1 MGRFGSGAWQPAGGT
16 AADAWTVLC
25 RAAVHGRRRGPTI
38 RGMKRRTLLQA
49 PLALVPLA
57 AWADLPKVGSLPEAR
72 RWLDRLA
79 TARGARTTGAWPL
92 PAVLE
97 HLAQSVEMSLDGYPQ
112 PRSAL
117 FQNTVGAAAFA
128 VFQWRGR
135 MGHGLDEPIPGAP
148 ALALPG
154 DLATSVAR
162 LHAAI
167 ARFEQHG
174 GALAPHFAYGR
185 LDKAQYARAH
195 TFHIANHQDEIVL
208 PGGP

>member
-1 MGRFGSGAWQPAGGT
+1 
-16 AADAWTVLC
+16 
-25 RAAVHGRRRGPTI
+25 
-38 RGMKRRTLLQA
+38 MKRRTLLQA
-49 PLALVPLA
+49 PLLLAPLA
-57 AWADLPKVGSLPEAR
+57 CWADSPMVGSLPDAR

-79 TARGARTTGAWPL
+79 AARGARSTGAWPL

-97 HLAQSVEMSLDGYPQ
+97 HLAQSIEMSLDGYPQ

-117 FQNTVGAAAFA
+117 FQNTAGAAAFA

-135 MGHGLDEPIPGAP
+135 MSHGLDEPIPGAP
-148 ALALPG
+148 ALTRPG

-195 TFHIANHQDEIVL
+195 TLHIANHQDEIVL
-208 PGGP
+208 

>member
-1 MGRFGSGAWQPAGGT
+1 
-16 AADAWTVLC
+16 
-25 RAAVHGRRRGPTI
+25 
-38 RGMKRRTLLQA
+38 MKRRTLLQA
-49 PLALVPLA
+49 PLALVSLA

-167 ARFEQHG
+167 ARFEQHS

>member
-1 MGRFGSGAWQPAGGT
+1 M
-16 AADAWTVLC
+16 
-25 RAAVHGRRRGPTI
+25 

-49 PLALVPLA
+49 PLALTPLA
-57 AWADLPKVGSLPEAR
+57 ARADLPKVDSLQDAR
-72 RWLDRLA
+72 RWLDRVA
-79 TARGARTTGAWPL
+79 AAKGARATGAWPL

-97 HLAQSVEMSLDGYPQ
+97 HLAQSIEMSLDGYPQ
-112 PRSAL
+112 PRGAL

-135 MGHGLDEPIPGAP
+135 MSHGLDEPIPGAP

-154 DLATSVAR
+154 DLAASVGR

-167 ARFEQHG
+167 ARFEGHG

-195 TFHIANHQDEIVL
+195 AFHIANHQDEIVL
-208 PGGP
+208 PA